1 MGRNPKQE
9 CLTLYP
15 EIADISKKLSDKQL
29 GTLIRALIN
38 YRFEGTVTDFPKS
51 STLGL
56 LFPIMK
62 NQVDRMEQVK
72 KRNAEN
78 ARIRWE
84 KAAAAQNPETEQTDL
99 YEDMPAIYE

>member
-1 MGRNPKQE
+1 MGRNSKQE

-15 EIADISKKLSDKQL
+15 EVANIAENLTDKQL
-29 GTLIRALIN
+29 GTLIRALIR
-38 YRFEGTVTDFPKS
+38 YRFDGITTDFPS
-51 STLGL
+51 RSPLAL

-84 KAAAAQNPETEQTDL
+84 KAAADQDPETDQNVHGQV
-99 YEDMPAIYE
+99 IYE